1 MAYDFKLTQQY
12 QHGDPDQCYGGCPLD
27 PFKRRNEYTPVHSPP
42 VYNSSRAI
50 AIPHV
55 RLTKS
60 AYGLGKET
68 VDAGIPA
75 APGVDLLR

>member
-55 RLTKS
+55 R
-60 AYGLGKET
+60 
-68 VDAGIPA
+68 
-75 APGVDLLR
+75 